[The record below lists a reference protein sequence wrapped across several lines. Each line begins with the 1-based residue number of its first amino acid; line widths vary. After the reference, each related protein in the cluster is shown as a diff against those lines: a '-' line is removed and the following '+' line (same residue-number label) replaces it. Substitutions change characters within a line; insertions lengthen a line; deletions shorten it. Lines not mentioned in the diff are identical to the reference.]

1 MYGRHGLCDG
11 VPLARVLVVFVLCN
25 IGDLCCMFSAP
36 AQTRPQLG
44 RGSVPKCPLSR
55 WAGVGL
61 LQVFIQPDDP
71 HWQAPAEPISPAQRP
86 RPGETE
92 MAPSGRT

>member
-36 AQTRPQLG
+36 ARTRPQLG

-61 LQVFIQPDDP
+61 LQVFSQMTPTG
-71 HWQAPAEPISPAQRP
+71 RP
-86 RPGETE
+86 RLSPSVRLRGP
-92 MAPSGRT
+92 APPRQRWPRQG